1 MKEDLIFHCIL
12 ELPDAF
18 TTRIHKKQA
27 KPLQKSKKHSCRYK
41 YSSPKNKNTIIPP
54 PPPTQRLEI
63 CLIYTGG
70 WVAVCLEHWAESWLV
85 DSGGRLSHDYWWWKE
100 EGAHKTVILLL
111 QYVSKVVH
119 IFLKSFPQ
127 TELEYCCPPQKQ
139 KHLSSSALP
148 YLTTLSTYH
157 DTFVLDDTNLFDSIR
172 LFH

>member
-1 MKEDLIFHCIL
+1 MPQFKDEVRGWDTWALRKAVIFQN
-12 ELPDAF
+12 A
-18 TTRIHKKQA
+18 R
-27 KPLQKSKKHSCRYK
+27 
-41 YSSPKNKNTIIPP
+41 
-54 PPPTQRLEI
+54 QR

-70 WVAVCLEHWAESWLV
+70 WVAVSLEHWAEPWVVGSE
-85 DSGGRLSHDYWWWKE
+85 GRLSHNYWWWKE

-148 YLTTLSTYH
+148 YLQHYQPITILLYLMTRIFLTALGY
-157 DTFVLDDTNLFDSIR
+157 FIKIFGLVWL
-172 LFH
+172 